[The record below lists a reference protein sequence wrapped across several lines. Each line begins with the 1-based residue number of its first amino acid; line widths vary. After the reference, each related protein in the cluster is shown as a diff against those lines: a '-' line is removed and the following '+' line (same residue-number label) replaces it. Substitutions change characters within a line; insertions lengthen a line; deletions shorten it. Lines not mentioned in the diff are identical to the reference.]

1 VEAHRERESHVRLGA
16 SARFVHGVRGGRIRF
31 VAVATRAASRDLTV
45 LRRYVA
51 LAKLG

>member
-1 VEAHRERESHVRLGA
+1 VVRNG
-16 SARFVHGVRGGRIRF
+16 RVRSK
-31 VAVATRAASRDLTV
+31 AVATRAASKNAMV